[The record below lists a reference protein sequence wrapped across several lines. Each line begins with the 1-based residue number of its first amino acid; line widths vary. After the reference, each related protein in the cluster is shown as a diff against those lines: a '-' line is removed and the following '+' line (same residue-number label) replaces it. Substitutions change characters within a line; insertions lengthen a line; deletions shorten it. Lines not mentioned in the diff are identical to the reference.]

1 MKDNEI
7 NEFREKISQ
16 QEEIIQKLSKE
27 LADEKF
33 INNKTK
39 EYLFVIENRLSEKDK
54 KIELQESI
62 ISGKDKKI
70 GLQGSIISENDK
82 KIKLQEK
89 KIKKQN
95 KKLKKLKKENQS
107 LKNSTSWKITAPFRR
122 IMYRIKN

>member
-54 KIELQESI
+54 KI
-62 ISGKDKKI
+62 

-95 KKLKKLKKENQS
+95 EKLKKLKKENQS